1 MKTHGMSKHSNLLT
15 HLRPGKFEQ
24 LISQLGRSLPN
35 GPLPEKHSDWSKPH
49 VKWGW
54 NIPK

>member
-15 HLRPGKFEQ
+15 HLRTGKFEQ
-24 LISQLGRSLPN
+24 LVSQLGRSLPN